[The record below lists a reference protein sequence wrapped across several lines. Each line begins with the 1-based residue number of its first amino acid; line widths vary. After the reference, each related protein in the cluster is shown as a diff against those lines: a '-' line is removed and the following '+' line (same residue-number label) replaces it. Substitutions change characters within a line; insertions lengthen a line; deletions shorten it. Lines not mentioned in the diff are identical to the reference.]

1 MREQDQSLQNFRLI
15 SGPALAAILL
25 TIIAANVPSASL
37 QAQQSQ
43 APAPAP
49 ASTTSPAPSTP
60 PATNTP
66 APPSTPPAAATPKA
80 PPAPQFSEAEMAFA
94 KQLTAMRQQDALEA
108 IQEADPKRITEG
120 LYRAV
125 RQIGIKASDNDPHL
139 ARSIYMEAEA
149 VATRA
154 GLSILAADSHVN
166 LARQISLDGDPY
178 EAITVYNQALA
189 MYQAANAPPQKR
201 AGTLLNRAM
210 SYLDMGDYQSSID
223 DGNEA
228 MRISRQN
235 GDEVA
240 VARAENGLGNALR
253 DLGRFSE
260 AEAAFTDALRIAREN
275 GQKLGEAF
283 VLNNMSMLHETEGDY
298 PTAIKFCEQSLAIKR
313 ELGSKFNIA
322 TSLINLANY
331 YDLDKRDKDANRMLT
346 EAAQIGREIKMKEI
360 TAKATSEMGVIELEH
375 HHPAAALKLL
385 SEGRY
390 IGADVEDKEGLAQTV
405 RIMAEANFDLKN
417 YPESLRH
424 AKYAADFCRR
434 WGMLEQLYN
443 ADYVE
448 ARAYVQMKQL
458 KEARAALEESIAT
471 IERMR
476 DNVSGGAAARQRFM
490 EKRTE
495 PYRLLA
501 LVASM
506 QKDWPVALTSSERG
520 KGRILLDLYTG
531 SGLTSDAALS
541 DAERAEEA
549 RLRSSFVSLDM
560 QADRQASMP
569 EVDPSQKMALDDSV
583 DKARADLAA
592 YREQL
597 YEHHPEL
604 RIRRADLSPL
614 TLKDMQVLIPDGTT
628 VLLEYELSSSGNYLY
643 AVTRGE
649 GETATIHGYKLA
661 VTEGELNRRV
671 RQYHDQLAS
680 RDPEFA
686 SNARWLY
693 NALIAP
699 AQAQLRAAKALVVV
713 PDGVLWQAPFQTLQ
727 RPDGHYLLEQTAV
740 DYVPSIAVLQA
751 LKASA
756 PRQHPAF
763 TVLAMG
769 DPGGQTQEQANETLA
784 VAKLYGP
791 KNART
796 LIGKAATLDEFLKI
810 SPDYDVVHIAAHG
823 VFDDREPMS
832 SHMLLAS
839 SSGTPQAGWLR
850 AREIQAMQLEAEL
863 VVLSGCETGK
873 GSFEDGEGLVGMSW
887 ATLAAGAHGSLAS
900 AWRVEASSTTELMI
914 AFHRNMLHGLSKAES
929 LRMAELQVMHSDKY
943 AHPFYWAAFVL
954 MGDGV
959 A

>member
-1 MREQDQSLQNFRLI
+1 MS
-15 SGPALAAILL
+15 
-25 TIIAANVPSASL
+25 
-37 QAQQSQ
+37 
-43 APAPAP
+43 
-49 ASTTSPAPSTP
+49 
-60 PATNTP
+60 
-66 APPSTPPAAATPKA
+66 
-80 PPAPQFSEAEMAFA
+80 FA
-94 KQLTAMRQQDALEA
+94 KQLVAMRQEDAVKA
-108 IQEADPKRITEG
+108 IQEADAPRITEG
-120 LYRAV
+120 LFRAV
-125 RQIGIKASDNDPHL
+125 RQIGIKAAENDPHT
-139 ARSIYMEAEA
+139 ARSIFMEAEA
-149 VATRA
+149 IATRA
-154 GLSILAADSHVN
+154 KLQILAADSHVN

-201 AGTLLNRAM
+201 AATLLNRAM
-210 SYLDMGDYQSSID
+210 SYLDMGDFQSTID
-223 DGNEA
+223 DDNEA
-228 MRISRQN
+228 LQINRQL

-253 DLGRFSE
+253 DLGRFTE
-260 AEAAFTDALRIAREN
+260 AEAAFSDALRIARAN
-275 GQKLGEAF
+275 NQRLGEAF
-283 VLNNMSMLHETEGDY
+283 VLNNMSMLHEIEGDY

-313 ELGSKFNIA
+313 EVGTKFNVA

-331 YDLDKRDKDANRMLT
+331 YDLEKRDKDANRMLM

-360 TAKATSEMGVIELEH
+360 TAKATAEMGVIELEH

-385 SEGRY
+385 QEGRY
-390 IGADVEDKEGLAQTV
+390 VGADVEDKEGLAQTV
-405 RIMAEANFDLKN
+405 RIMAEADYDLKN
-417 YPESLRH
+417 YEESLRH
-424 AKYAADFCRR
+424 SKFAADFCRR

-448 ARAYVQMKQL
+448 ARAYLAMKQL

-506 QKDWPVALTSSERG
+506 QKDWPVALNSSERG
-520 KGRILLDLYTG
+520 KGRILLDVYTG
-531 SGLTSDAALS
+531 NGLNSDAALS
-541 DAERAEEA
+541 DSERAEES
-549 RLRSSFVSLDM
+549 RMRSRFVSLDM
-560 QADRQASMP
+560 QADRQANMP
-569 EVDPSQKMALDDSV
+569 QADPSQKIALDAAV
-583 DKARADLAA
+583 DRARAELAS
-592 YREQL
+592 YRNQL
-597 YEHHPEL
+597 YAQHPEL
-604 RIRRADLSPL
+604 RIRRADFSAL
-614 TLKDMQVLIPDGTT
+614 TLNDMQALIPDRTT
-628 VLLEYELSSSGNYLY
+628 VLLEYELTDNDNYLY
-643 AVTRGE
+643 VVTHGD
-649 GETATIHGYKLA
+649 GDTAAIHGYRLA
-661 VTEGELNRRV
+661 VTTNELDRRV

-686 SNARWLY
+686 ANARWLY
-693 NALIAP
+693 NVLIAP
-699 AQAQLRAAKALVVV
+699 AQAQLRNAKSLVVV

-727 RPDGHYLLEQTAV
+727 RPDGHYFLEQTAI
-740 DYVPSIAVLQA
+740 DYVPSLAVLQA
-751 LKASA
+751 LKASV
-756 PRQHPAF
+756 PHQHPAF

-796 LIGKAATLDEFLKI
+796 LIGKAATLDEFLKT
-810 SPDYDVVHIAAHG
+810 SPGYDVVHIAAHG

-839 SSGTPQAGWLR
+839 ASGTPQAGWLR
-850 AREIQAMQLEAEL
+850 AREIQAMQLEAQL

>member
-1 MREQDQSLQNFRLI
+1 MREKDRSFHKFRQI
-15 SGPALAAILL
+15 CGAAFAATSILL
-25 TIIAANVPSASL
+25 TGVSISSAAGY
-37 QAQQSQ
+37 AQQPQ
-43 APAPAP
+43 APATP
-49 ASTTSPAPSTP
+49 TSPAPPASATPTTP
-60 PATNTP
+60 PATAPTSAAP
-66 APPSTPPAAATPKA
+66 APPAK
-80 PPAPQFSEAEMAFA
+80 PPAPQSSDAEMTFA
-94 KQLTAMRQQDALEA
+94 KQLVAMRQEDALKA
-108 IQEADPKRITEG
+108 IQEADAARITEG
-120 LYRAV
+120 LFRAV
-125 RQIGIKASDNDPHL
+125 RQIGFKQAEDDPHS
-139 ARSIYMEAEA
+139 ARSSFMEAEA
-149 VATRA
+149 IATRA
-154 GLSILAADSHVN
+154 KLPVLAADSHVN

-189 MYQAANAPPQKR
+189 MYQAANAPPKNR
-201 AGTLLNRAM
+201 ANAYLNRAM
-210 SYLDMGDYQSSID
+210 SYLDMGDFQSTID
-223 DGNEA
+223 DDNEGIK
-228 MRISRQN
+228 ISREI

-240 VARAENGLGNALR
+240 VARAENGMGNALR

-260 AEAAFTDALRIAREN
+260 AEAAFTDALRIARAN
-275 GQKLGEAF
+275 NQRLGEAF

-298 PTAIKFCEQSLAIKR
+298 PTAIRFCEQSLAIKR
-313 ELGSKFNIA
+313 ELGTKFTIA

-331 YDLDKRDKDANRMLT
+331 YDLDKRDKDAQRMLS
-346 EAAQIGREIKMKEI
+346 EAAQIGREIKMKSI
-360 TAKATSEMGVIELEH
+360 TAKATAEMGVIELEH
-375 HHPAAALKLL
+375 HHPAAALKHLE
-385 SEGRY
+385 EGRY
-390 IGADVEDKEGLAQTV
+390 VGADVEDKQGLAQTV
-405 RIMAEANFDLKN
+405 RIMAEANYDLKN
-417 YPESLRH
+417 YSESLRH
-424 AKYAADFCRR
+424 SKFAADFCRR
-434 WGMLEQLYN
+434 WSMLEQLYN

-448 ARAYVQMKQL
+448 ARAYLAMNQL

-476 DNVSGGAAARQRFM
+476 DNISGGAEARQRFM

-506 QKDWPVALTSSERG
+506 QKDWPVALNSSERG
-520 KGRILLDLYTG
+520 KGRILLDVYTG
-531 SGLTSDAALS
+531 NGLTSDAALS
-541 DAERAEEA
+541 DDERIEEA
-549 RLRSSFVSLDM
+549 RLRSRFVSLDM

-569 EVDPSQKMALDDSV
+569 QVDPSQKIAIDDSV
-583 DKARADLAA
+583 DKARAELAS
-592 YREQL
+592 YRQQI
-597 YEHHPEL
+597 YAHHPEL
-604 RIRRADLSPL
+604 RIRRADFTPL
-614 TLKDMQVLIPDGTT
+614 TLNDMQALIPDRTT
-628 VLLEYELSSSGNYLY
+628 VLLEYEITNSGSYLY
-643 AVTRGE
+643 VVSRGQAE
-649 GETATIHGYKLA
+649 SAAIHGYKLA
-661 VTEGELNRRV
+661 VTQDELDKRV

-686 SNARWLY
+686 ANARWLY
-693 NALIAP
+693 DALIAP
-699 AQAQLRAAKALVVV
+699 AQAQLRTAKAIVVV

-727 RPDGHYLLEQTAV
+727 RPDGHYLLEQAAV
-740 DYVPSIAVLQA
+740 DYVPSLAVLQA
-751 LKASA
+751 LKASL
-756 PRQHPAF
+756 PRQHPAL

-769 DPGGQTQEQANETLA
+769 DPGGQTQEQADETVA
-784 VAKLYGP
+784 VAKLYGS
-791 KNART
+791 KNSRM
-796 LIGKAATLDEFLKI
+796 LIGKAATLDEFLKT
-810 SPDYDVVHIAAHG
+810 SPGFDVVHIAAHG

>member
-1 MREQDQSLQNFRLI
+1 MS
-15 SGPALAAILL
+15 
-25 TIIAANVPSASL
+25 
-37 QAQQSQ
+37 
-43 APAPAP
+43 
-49 ASTTSPAPSTP
+49 
-60 PATNTP
+60 
-66 APPSTPPAAATPKA
+66 
-80 PPAPQFSEAEMAFA
+80 FA
-94 KQLTAMRQQDALEA
+94 KQLVAMRQEDALKA
-108 IQEADPKRITEG
+108 IQEADAPRITEG
-120 LYRAV
+120 LFRAV
-125 RQIGIKASDNDPHL
+125 RQIGIKAAENDPHT
-139 ARSIYMEAEA
+139 ARSIFMEAEA
-149 VATRA
+149 IATRA
-154 GLSILAADSHVN
+154 KLQILAADSHVN

-201 AGTLLNRAM
+201 AATLLNRAM
-210 SYLDMGDYQSSID
+210 SYLDMGDFQSTID
-223 DGNEA
+223 DDNEA
-228 MRISRQN
+228 LQINRQL

-253 DLGRFSE
+253 DLGRFTE
-260 AEAAFTDALRIAREN
+260 AEAAFSDALRIARAN
-275 GQKLGEAF
+275 NQRLGEAF
-283 VLNNMSMLHETEGDY
+283 VLNNMSMLHEIEGDY

-313 ELGSKFNIA
+313 EVGTKFNVA

-331 YDLDKRDKDANRMLT
+331 YDLEKRDKDANRMLM

-360 TAKATSEMGVIELEH
+360 TAKATAEMGVIELEH

-385 SEGRY
+385 QEGRY
-390 IGADVEDKEGLAQTV
+390 VGADVEDKEGLAQTV
-405 RIMAEANFDLKN
+405 RIMAEADYDLKN
-417 YPESLRH
+417 YEESLRH
-424 AKYAADFCRR
+424 SKFAADFCRR

-448 ARAYVQMKQL
+448 ARAYLAMKQL

-501 LVASM
+501 LVASL
-506 QKDWPVALTSSERG
+506 QKDWPVALNSSERG
-520 KGRILLDLYTG
+520 KGRILLDVYTG
-531 SGLTSDAALS
+531 NGLNSDAALS
-541 DAERAEEA
+541 DAERAEES
-549 RLRSSFVSLDM
+549 RMRSRFVSLDM
-560 QADRQASMP
+560 QADRQANMP
-569 EVDPSQKMALDDSV
+569 QADPSQKIALDAAV
-583 DKARADLAA
+583 DRARAELAG
-592 YREQL
+592 YRNQL
-597 YEHHPEL
+597 YAQHPEL
-604 RIRRADLSPL
+604 RIRRADFTAL
-614 TLKDMQVLIPDGTT
+614 TLNDMQALIPDRTT
-628 VLLEYELSSSGNYLY
+628 VLLEYELTDNDNYLY
-643 AVTRGE
+643 VVTHGD
-649 GETATIHGYKLA
+649 GDAAAIHGYRLA
-661 VTEGELNRRV
+661 VTTNELDRRV

-686 SNARWLY
+686 ANARWLY
-693 NALIAP
+693 NVLIAP
-699 AQAQLRAAKALVVV
+699 AQAQLRNAKSLVVV

-727 RPDGHYLLEQTAV
+727 RPDGHYFLEQTAI
-740 DYVPSIAVLQA
+740 DYVPSLAVLQA
-751 LKASA
+751 LKASV
-756 PRQHPAF
+756 PHQHPAF

-796 LIGKAATLDEFLKI
+796 LIGKAATLDEFLKT
-810 SPDYDVVHIAAHG
+810 SPGYDVVHIAAHG

-839 SSGTPQAGWLR
+839 ASGTPQAGWLR
-850 AREIQAMQLEAEL
+850 AREIQAMQLEAQL

>member
-1 MREQDQSLQNFRLI
+1 MHQE
-15 SGPALAAILL
+15 
-25 TIIAANVPSASL
+25 
-37 QAQQSQ
+37 
-43 APAPAP
+43 
-49 ASTTSPAPSTP
+49 
-60 PATNTP
+60 
-66 APPSTPPAAATPKA
+66 
-80 PPAPQFSEAEMAFA
+80 
-94 KQLTAMRQQDALEA
+94 DALQT
-108 IQEADPKRITEG
+108 IHDADPKRITEG

-125 RQIGIKASDNDPHL
+125 RQIGTKAAEGDPHT
-139 ARSIYMEAEA
+139 ARTIFMLAEA
-149 VATRA
+149 VATHA
-154 GLSILAADSHVN
+154 KLPILAADSHVN
-166 LARQISLDGDPY
+166 VAREISLDGDPY

-189 MYQAANAPPQKR
+189 MYQAANASPQKR
-201 AGTLLNRAM
+201 AGALLSRAM
-210 SYLDMGDYQSSID
+210 SYLDMGDFQSAID
-223 DGNEA
+223 DDSEVI
-228 MRISRQN
+228 RINRQF

-313 ELGSKFNIA
+313 EFGTKFNIA

-331 YDLDKRDKDANRMLT
+331 YDLEKRDKDANRMLM
-346 EAAQIGREIKMKEI
+346 EAAQIGREIKTKEI
-360 TAKATSEMGVIELEH
+360 IAKATSEMGVIELEH
-375 HHPAAALKLL
+375 HHPAAALKYLQD
-385 SEGRY
+385 GRY
-390 IGADVEDKEGLAQTV
+390 LGADVEDKEGLAQTV
-405 RIMAEANFDLKN
+405 RFMAEANYDLKN

-424 AKYAADFCRR
+424 AKFAADFCRR
-434 WGMLEQLYN
+434 WGMLEQLYA

-448 ARAYVQMKQL
+448 ARAYLKLNQL

-506 QKDWPVALTSSERG
+506 QKDWPVALNSSERG
-520 KGRILLDLYTG
+520 KGRILLDVYTG
-531 SGLTSDAALS
+531 NGLTSNASLS
-541 DAERAEEA
+541 DDERAEEA
-549 RLRSSFVSLDM
+549 RLRSGFLALDM

-569 EVDPSQKMALDDSV
+569 EVDPAETMKLDDAV
-583 DKARADLAA
+583 DKARADLVA
-592 YREQL
+592 YRQQL
-597 YEHHPEL
+597 YAHHPEL
-604 RIRRADLSPL
+604 RIRRADFTPL
-614 TLKDMQVLIPDGTT
+614 TLNDMQALIPDRTT
-628 VLLEYELSSSGNYLY
+628 VLLEYELSESGSYLY
-643 AVTRGE
+643 VVTRGE
-649 GETATIHGYKLA
+649 AESAAIHGYKLA
-661 VTEGELNRRV
+661 VTQNELDRRV

-686 SNARWLY
+686 ANARWLY
-693 NALIAP
+693 DALIAP
-699 AQAQLRAAKALVVV
+699 AQAQLRNAKALVVA
-713 PDGVLWQAPFQTLQ
+713 PDGVLWQAPFQTLE

-740 DYVPSIAVLQA
+740 DYVPSLAVLQA

-756 PRQHPAF
+756 PHQRPAF

-791 KNART
+791 ENAHT
-796 LIGKAATLDEFLKI
+796 LLGKAATLDEFLKT
-810 SPDYDVVHIAAHG
+810 SPRYDVVHIAAHG

-839 SSGTPQAGWLR
+839 SNSTPQAGWLR
-850 AREIQAMQLEAEL
+850 AREIQTMQLEAEL